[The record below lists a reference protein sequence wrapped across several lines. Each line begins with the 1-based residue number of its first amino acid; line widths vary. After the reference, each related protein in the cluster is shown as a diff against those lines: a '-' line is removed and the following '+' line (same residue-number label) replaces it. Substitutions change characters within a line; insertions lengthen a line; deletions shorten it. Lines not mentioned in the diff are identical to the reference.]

1 MKKNRT
7 TLKDIAEATSLSIAT
22 VSLVLNGKG
31 DNIPECTRKRIQE
44 AVRELNYHPDYTARS
59 LVTGRS
65 QTIGVIVP
73 DISNTF
79 FAEMVHNL
87 QLELSQ
93 LGYDI
98 ILCSSE
104 EKMSN
109 DIKYIKLLSGRN
121 VDGLVLTLSAESMEE
136 KNREAVEQTLREA
149 SVPYIFF
156 DRYLGGENYVVSADN
171 KDSGYTI
178 ANLLLDRGHTNIGVI
193 TGPVS
198 LNSSKNRLA
207 GFSKAMQERGVPLP
221 PENIYNGQYDVESGI
236 QGARQLLRKGGGI
249 TAIFAFNDMQ
259 AFGVMTYAKEQG
271 IHIPGD
277 VSLVGFDDTY
287 FSAMVEPKLTSIKQP
302 IKEMARQASKMIVD
316 VIGGVECKK
325 TVKLKTQLIERN
337 SVRQI

>member
-7 TLKDIAEATSLSIAT
+7 TLKDIAEATNLSIST

-31 DNIPECTRKRIQE
+31 DNIPECTRQRIQE
-44 AVRELNYHPDYTARS
+44 TVRELHYHPDYTARS
-59 LVTGRS
+59 LATGRS
-65 QTIGVIVP
+65 QTVGVIVP
-73 DISNTF
+73 DISNAF

-93 LGYDI
+93 YSYDI

-109 DIKYIKLLSGRN
+109 DMKYIKLLSSRN

-136 KNREAVEQTLREA
+136 KNREEVERTLREA

-207 GFSKAMQERGVPLP
+207 GFTKAMQERGIPLP

-236 QGARQLLRKGGGI
+236 QGARQLLQSGGI

-271 IHIPGD
+271 IQIPGD

-302 IKEMARQASKMIVD
+302 VKEMARQASKMIVD
-316 VIGGVECKK
+316 VIDGVECRK

-337 SVRQI
+337 SVQQI